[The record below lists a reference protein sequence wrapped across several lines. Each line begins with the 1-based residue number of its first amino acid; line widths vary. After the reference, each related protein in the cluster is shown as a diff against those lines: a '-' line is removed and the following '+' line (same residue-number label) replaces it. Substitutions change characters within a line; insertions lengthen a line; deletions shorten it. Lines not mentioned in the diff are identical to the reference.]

1 MQPKQANLDLQF
13 LKIPNFQKHLNICTD
28 YTVLSNVEVDGMPTI
43 TLSIP
48 EDLKRE
54 MDELEFI
61 NWSAVCR
68 EAIRE
73 KASELTLFKSIVSKS
88 KLKEKDASKLAEK
101 ISASMHKKYKEKFPG
116 LK

>member
-1 MQPKQANLDLQF
+1 
-13 LKIPNFQKHLNICTD
+13 
-28 YTVLSNVEVDGMPTI
+28 MPTI

-54 MDELEFI
+54 MDGLEFI
-61 NWSAVCR
+61 NWSAVAR
-68 EAIRE
+68 EAIKE
-73 KASELTLFKSIVSKS
+73 KVSELTLFKSIVSKS
-88 KLKEKDASKLAEK
+88 HLKGKDASKLADK